1 MHPNFPSRLDTS
13 IRPGSPEFTREMHMI
28 QANNGILVID
38 DEKPFCEV
46 VAEILT
52 NYGYAVQKAFN
63 ATQALSLLESF
74 DPALIILDIMMPDI
88 DGLTLVRKLRLE
100 KRFASLPIIVS
111 SAKFLEEDRSA
122 ALDAGA
128 SMYLT
133 KPFSAQELRAS
144 ILELLPA
151 DTGPA

>member
-1 MHPNFPSRLDTS
+1 MNPSNRC
-13 IRPGSPEFTREMHMI
+13 
-28 QANNGILVID
+28 ILVID

-52 NYGYAVQKAFN
+52 NFGYCVEKAFS
-63 ATQALSLLESF
+63 ATQAMAMLETI
-74 DPALIILDIMMPDI
+74 DPALIILDIMMPDV

-100 KRFASLPIIVS
+100 TRFANLPIIVS

-122 ALDAGA
+122 AINAGA

-144 ILELLPA
+144 ILEVLP
-151 DTGPA
+151 DEVGMNLPPAG

>member
-1 MHPNFPSRLDTS
+1 
-13 IRPGSPEFTREMHMI
+13 MI

>member
-1 MHPNFPSRLDTS
+1 MNS
-13 IRPGSPEFTREMHMI
+13 GTRC
-28 QANNGILVID
+28 ILVID

-52 NYGYAVQKAFN
+52 NFGYCVEKAFS
-63 ATQALSLLESF
+63 ATQALQLLEAI

-100 KRFASLPIIVS
+100 PRFATLPIIVS

-122 ALDAGA
+122 AINAGA

-133 KPFSAQELRAS
+133 KPFSAQDLRNS
-144 ILELLPA
+144 ILEVLPN
-151 DTGPA
+151 GVV

>member
-1 MHPNFPSRLDTS
+1 MN
-13 IRPGSPEFTREMHMI
+13 PGNRC
-28 QANNGILVID
+28 ILVID

-52 NYGYAVQKAFN
+52 NFGFDVKKAFN
-63 ATQALSLLESF
+63 ATQALAQLEEI

-100 KRFASLPIIVS
+100 TRFAHLPIIVS
-111 SAKFLEEDRSA
+111 SAKFLEEDRNA
-122 ALDAGA
+122 AINAGA

-144 ILELLPA
+144 IQEVLP
-151 DTGPA
+151 DGVSLS

>member
-1 MHPNFPSRLDTS
+1 MNSGTKC
-13 IRPGSPEFTREMHMI
+13 
-28 QANNGILVID
+28 ILVID

-52 NYGYAVQKAFN
+52 NFGYCVEKAFS
-63 ATQALSLLESF
+63 ATQALQLLDEV

-100 KRFASLPIIVS
+100 PRFANLPIIVS

-122 ALDAGA
+122 AINAGA

-133 KPFSAQELRAS
+133 KPFSAQDLRSS
-144 ILELLPA
+144 ILEVLPN
-151 DTGPA
+151 GVV

>member
-1 MHPNFPSRLDTS
+1 MNSGTKC
-13 IRPGSPEFTREMHMI
+13 
-28 QANNGILVID
+28 ILVID

-52 NYGYAVQKAFN
+52 NFGYCVKKAFN
-63 ATQALSLLESF
+63 ATQALQLLDEI

-100 KRFASLPIIVS
+100 PRFANLPIIVS

-122 ALDAGA
+122 AINAGA

-133 KPFSAQELRAS
+133 KPFSAQDLRSS
-144 ILELLPA
+144 ILEVLPN
-151 DTGPA
+151 GVV

>member
-1 MHPNFPSRLDTS
+1 MNS
-13 IRPGSPEFTREMHMI
+13 G
-28 QANNGILVID
+28 NKCILVID

-46 VAEILT
+46 VAEILI
-52 NYGYAVQKAFN
+52 NFGFCVEKAFN
-63 ATQALSLLESF
+63 ATQALALLETIN
-74 DPALIILDIMMPDI
+74 PALIILDIMMPDI

-100 KRFASLPIIVS
+100 TRFANLPIIVS

-122 ALDAGA
+122 AINAGA

-144 ILELLPA
+144 IMEVLP
-151 DTGPA
+151 DGVGST

>member
-1 MHPNFPSRLDTS
+1 MHPSFPSRLDIS
-13 IRPGSPEFTREMHMI
+13 NRSNSPEFTRETDMI
-28 QANNGILVID
+28 QANNCILVID

-52 NYGYAVQKAFN
+52 NYGYTVQKAFN
-63 ATQALSLLESF
+63 AAQALSLLESF
-74 DPALIILDIMMPDI
+74 NPALIILDIMMPDI

-144 ILELLPA
+144 ILELLP
-151 DTGPA
+151 GG